1 MIPNSDV
8 ILETLQDGEIVL
20 TTLKRDAMPLIRYR
34 TGDLGELTSNE
45 ILSSVLGRKQEGNK
59 PVSIMALDDVRL
71 SCDAILDYSASFGGT
86 QLFIYLAGDA
96 ECVHY
101 LLCELPPLIEAWAS

>member
-34 TGDLGELTSNE
+34 TGDLGEMTSNG
-45 ILSSVLGRKQEGNK
+45 ILTRVLCRKQEKDK
-59 PVSIMALDDVRL
+59 PVSIMALDDVLL
-71 SCDAILDYSASFGGT
+71 SCDAILDYSASFDG
-86 QLFIYLAGDA
+86 A
-96 ECVHY
+96 
-101 LLCELPPLIEAWAS
+101 